1 MSRFIEFEASAPL
14 DDTHSST
21 EDSTRVSD
29 EEFIDNRPI
38 KAGELDMI
46 DDFVK
51 LPSGLGSLPVGYSV
65 AAEEEAE
72 VSPEDTTC
80 PDNLE
85 EMMFIVRSLRGDVHD
100 VFDPDLDVDVG
111 TTQLP
116 VTIDLDD
123 DGQAVDKNT

>member
-1 MSRFIEFEASAPL
+1 M
-14 DDTHSST
+14 
-21 EDSTRVSD
+21 
-29 EEFIDNRPI
+29 N
-38 KAGELDMI
+38 

-65 AAEEEAE
+65 APQEETE

-85 EMMFIVRSLRGDVHD
+85 EMMFIVRSLRGDIHD
-100 VFDPDLDVDVG
+100 VFDPDLDVDLDANVG
-111 TTQLP
+111 TPLP

-123 DGQAVDKNT
+123 DGQAEEKSM